1 MGLDQKNRFGMGVL
15 APLPRF
21 IFFVVL
27 SLAST
32 FFTYNWAGVA
42 VSGIVVTIIYLSG
55 RVYFKLGLITCTV
68 AGFLSFVGNI
78 FIHHS
83 GNIILTLGP
92 LTLTELSLIHI

>member
-1 MGLDQKNRFGMGVL
+1 MGLDQKNRFGMGAL

-55 RVYFKLGLITCTV
+55 RVYF
-68 AGFLSFVGNI
+68 
-78 FIHHS
+78 
-83 GNIILTLGP
+83 
-92 LTLTELSLIHI
+92 

>member
-32 FFTYNWAGVA
+32 FFTYNWLGVA
-42 VSGIVVTIIYLSG
+42 VSGTIVTII
-55 RVYFKLGLITCTV
+55 
-68 AGFLSFVGNI
+68 
-78 FIHHS
+78 
-83 GNIILTLGP
+83 
-92 LTLTELSLIHI
+92 